1 MNKVV
6 ITILQRVLI
15 NHFYK
20 MNAGFFLFG
29 FFVIY
34 GVVAPGQLISYHL
47 SLIQGMIQSP
57 EFLGFVIV
65 LWFLYTLK
73 CINYTVKQLNEPR
86 QFFLFSLHTLS
97 NKQQFIYLL
106 YVHLLIYMPVLLYA
120 ITVTVIAAKQ
130 HFYWATI
137 EIIIS
142 NISMI
147 LLATFTYRFSLQKKE
162 FFISK
167 FLPQIH
173 FPFHKPLFFMPLWFI
188 WIRRKQMLFI
198 TKLFSLL
205 LLYGFINLYEPEQ
218 HDIRPLLLIVLLT
231 GMAHCTLVLQIRLF
245 KEAFLPFSRNLP
257 IPVIK
262 RFGSLLL
269 LFVLLLLPEL
279 VLVWKAFPLH
289 FRVSDFPQLLLLA
302 ISLPAFFYS
311 ILLMNEMDA
320 GSYFRIVFGTGTVL
334 FFLILYNP
342 GMLLPVFLTG
352 ISFVL
357 FSFHFYTFE
366 KRFS

>member
-6 ITILQRVLI
+6 INILQRALV

-20 MNAGFFLFG
+20 VNAGFFLFW
-29 FFVIY
+29 FFVLF
-34 GVVAPGQLISYHL
+34 GVVAPGQVISYHL
-47 SLIQGMIQSP
+47 SLIQGMIQSLV
-57 EFLGFVIV
+57 FLGCVIV
-65 LWFLYTLK
+65 SWLLYTLK
-73 CINYTVKQLNEPR
+73 CIDYTVKQLNEPR

-188 WIRRKQMLFI
+188 WIRRKQMLFM

-205 LLYGFINLYEPEQ
+205 LLYGFINLYEPEK
-218 HDIRPLLLIVLLT
+218 HDIRPLLLIILLIE
-231 GMAHCTLVLQIRLF
+231 MAHCSIVFQIRLF
-245 KEAFLPFSRNLP
+245 EEEYLTFSRNLP
-257 IPVIK
+257 IPLVK
-262 RFGSLLL
+262 RFASLLF
-269 LFVLLLLPEL
+269 LFILLLLPEL
-279 VLVWKAFPLH
+279 LFVWDAFPHH
-289 FRVSDFPQLLLLA
+289 FRLTDFPQLLLLA
-302 ISLPAFFYS
+302 ISLPMLFYS
-311 ILLMNEMDA
+311 SLLMDDIDSD
-320 GSYFRIVFGTGTVL
+320 SYFRIVFGIGVVL
-334 FFLILYNP
+334 FFSILYDP
-342 GMLLPVFLTG
+342 GILLFASITG

-357 FSFHFYTFE
+357 FSSHLYTFE
-366 KRFS
+366 KNHT